1 MKNIKSIIN
10 KLLLITLGLS
20 IGVFTACVGV
30 DPQGRGYSVAIPM
43 GMINS
48 TLANQFPVQEK
59 RTLGTIKIADP
70 TILGQQGSNKLNIGT
85 AFNFTNMLIPKGIGG
100 NLKLASG
107 VRFDPKTQNL
117 YLANPMVEE
126 LKFQDFSLAK
136 YLTDSMRQSLGM
148 IIAET
153 IAKKPIYNIKKAG
166 MVGSSLVKGIDVRDG
181 QIFLTFGL

>member
-1 MKNIKSIIN
+1 MFKKIFALVAV
-10 KLLLITLGLS
+10 LLMIA
-20 IGVFTACVGV
+20 FTSCVSV
-30 DPQGRGYSVAIPM
+30 DPAGRGYSVAVPM

-48 TLANQFPVQEK
+48 KLANQFPVQEK
-59 RTLGTIKIADP
+59 RQLGTVTISDP
-70 TILGQQGSNKLNIGT
+70 NILGQQGSDKLGVGT
-85 AFNFTNMLIPKGIGG
+85 SFKFTNFLIPNGIAG

-126 LKFQDFSLAK
+126 LKFHDFSLAK
-136 YLTDSMRQSLGM
+136 YLTNDMRQSLGV

-166 MVGSSLVKGIDVRDG
+166 IGSGFVRGIDIRNG
-181 QIFLTFGL
+181 QVFVTFGL

>member
-1 MKNIKSIIN
+1 MMKKTV
-10 KLLLITLGLS
+10 LVGMGLLIGA
-20 IGVFTACVGV
+20 FTACVGV
-30 DPQGRGYSVAIPM
+30 DPQGRGYSVAVPM

-59 RTLGTIKIADP
+59 RSLGTINISDP
-70 TILGQQGSNKLNIGT
+70 TILGQQGSDKLNIGT
-85 AFNFTNMLIPKGIGG
+85 SFNFANFLLPKGIGG

-107 VRFDPKTQNL
+107 VRYDPKTQNL

-126 LKFQDFSLAK
+126 LKFQDFSMSK
-136 YLTDSMRQSLGM
+136 YLTDDVKRSLGL

-153 IAKKPIYNIKKAG
+153 ISKKPIYNIKKAG
-166 MVGSSLVKGIDVRDG
+166 VVGSGFVRGIDVRNG